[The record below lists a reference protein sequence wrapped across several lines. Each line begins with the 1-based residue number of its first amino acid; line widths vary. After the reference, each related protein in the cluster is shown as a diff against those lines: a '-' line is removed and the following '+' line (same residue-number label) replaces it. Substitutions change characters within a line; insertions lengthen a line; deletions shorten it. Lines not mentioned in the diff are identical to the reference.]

1 MITIK
6 LYMVILG
13 VIYIYLSYQAYI
25 TYTKKPYYIGDDFRS
40 NCTIAWAF
48 FTIIIIGIIF
58 LNNIKS
64 IIHLLN
70 YQIHP

>member
-13 VIYIYLSYQAYI
+13 VIYIYLSYQAYK
-25 TYTKKPYYIGDDFRS
+25 TFTKKPYYIGDDFKS
-40 NCTIAWAF
+40 NCTIAWEF
-48 FTIIIIGIIF
+48 STIIIIGIIL

-64 IIHLLN
+64 IINLLN
-70 YQIHP
+70 YQIN